1 MTHVLV
7 TGGAGYIGSHCC
19 KELHRRGFIPVT
31 LDNLVYGHREHV
43 KWGEFV
49 EGDIADATVY
59 DAIFQQFDIR
69 AVMHFAAFAYVG
81 ESVVHPAKYYR
92 NNVLGTI
99 VLLDQVVARRIPHF
113 IFSSTCSTYGVP
125 RQVPIDETHPQE
137 PINPYGKSK
146 LMIEQILAD
155 YSAVYPLTYMNL
167 RYFNAAGADPQGEIG
182 ESHDPE
188 THLIPLILAAARK
201 GAEPLKVFG
210 DDYDTEDGSCIRDY
224 IHVADLAD
232 AHIRALEMLMD
243 GHRSEC
249 INLGTGRGYSVLQ
262 TIAAARRVTGRGI
275 PFEVTAR
282 RPGDPAVL
290 VASNAKAR
298 RLLGWQP
305 RFADLEQILT
315 TAWNWHSR

>member
-305 RFADLEQILT
+305 RFADLEQILA